1 MEEERDRLLERE
13 EKQVAEREER
23 GYCRGRERGD
33 AEVVERDGRLTG
45 YQRERKNRQSNCRGE
60 SAVTGNCRRRHGIEA
75 DRLLQGKRWELREIA
90 EWGKREGQVIAWGEG
105 AERKV
110 TAGVD

>member
-60 SAVTGNCRRRHGIEA
+60 TV
-75 DRLLQGKRWELREIA
+75 Q
-90 EWGKREGQVIAWGEG
+90 
-105 AERKV
+105 
-110 TAGVD
+110 